1 MAEDSADKP
10 PQDDSETKNKPAV
23 PPAAA
28 PRPAQAQ
35 PVPPAARPATPLPP
49 RPAAPGP
56 VPAAR
61 PPVPKD
67 SGRRNFVKALFVIGA
82 ILSIIPFVPWGE
94 FLSSSAATRTGKRTL
109 LQKVVVDA
117 QSKYGAAAGQ
127 VVNVNDLQTF
137 PSNSHWIITYPTSG
151 DKTLDAQNPD
161 TFMKYELI
169 RLPAELGG
177 ESKKATDFVAF
188 SKVCVHLWC
197 SPNYNPTQSVNSS
210 ENGYMPGAVNHMQFE
225 CPCHGSIY
233 EVPDGKAVQGPASL
247 QPAPTNAIPMLT
259 LQADSSGV
267 LYAVY
272 PGRDPTKAYPNDAV
286 DSLSSNGL
294 LGYGRNDDSYKNFI
308 NPVGQVTADPKGLTE
323 EIKS

>member
-1 MAEDSADKP
+1 M
-10 PQDDSETKNKPAV
+10 
-23 PPAAA
+23 
-28 PRPAQAQ
+28 
-35 PVPPAARPATPLPP
+35 
-49 RPAAPGP
+49 
-56 VPAAR
+56 
-61 PPVPKD
+61 
-67 SGRRNFVKALFVIGA
+67 KALFVIGA
-82 ILSIIPFVPWGE
+82 ILSIVPFVPWGE
-94 FLSSSAATRTGKRTL
+94 FLSSSTATGTGKRTL
-109 LQKVVVDA
+109 LQKVVID
-117 QSKYGAAAGQ
+117 SLTKYGPAAGQ

-137 PSNSHWIITYPTSG
+137 PSNSHWVITYPTSG

-161 TFMKYELI
+161 TFVKYELI

-177 ESKKATDFVAF
+177 EGKKATDFVAF

-197 SPNYNPTQSVNSS
+197 SPNYNPES
-210 ENGYMPGAVNHMQFE
+210 EHHQYE

-259 LQADSSGV
+259 LQADSAGV

-272 PGRDPTKAYPNDAV
+272 PGRDPTKPFPNDGV

-308 NPVGQVTADPKGLTE
+308 NPVGLVAADVKGLTE
-323 EIKS
+323 EIKP